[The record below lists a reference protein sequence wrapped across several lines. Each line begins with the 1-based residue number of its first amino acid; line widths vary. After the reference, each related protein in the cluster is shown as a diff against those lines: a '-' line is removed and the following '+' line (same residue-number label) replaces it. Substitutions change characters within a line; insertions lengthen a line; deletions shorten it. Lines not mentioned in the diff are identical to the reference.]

1 MSPVLETTQEA
12 YVAILAEIVWPVAV
26 AWQRLLDAVV
36 EDADV

>member
-26 AWQRLLDAVV
+26 AWQRLLDATTV
-36 EDADV
+36 EEN